1 MSNEL
6 IAKAMSGDPESQ
18 FKLGK
23 AYAQGTDGFEKNP
36 AEAVKWLDKIS
47 DEYKGPLE
55 VMIGIGLENQD
66 PDLVLKSFR
75 KLVEVHNAI
84 SYRVTLGAILC
95 GDPNNRHINPEVG
108 GIPELAEPP
117 YYNPKEGFRLIEEGV
132 RLAESAEKN
141 PLGCRHY
148 EEIHAAYHYH
158 TGKRKEYFQNGHCSL
173 TEALSK
179 KAEYVEKVLAAL
191 KARKGTSHIP
201 EEKIPVYIAL
211 WEKM

>member
-6 IAKAMSGDPESQ
+6 LTKAMSGDPESQ

-23 AYAQGTDGFEKNP
+23 AYAQGTDGFERNP

-47 DEYKGPLE
+47 DKYQGPLL
-55 VMIGIGLENQD
+55 VMIGIGMSTQD
-66 PDLVLKSFR
+66 PDLVIKSFY
-75 KLVEVHNAI
+75 KLIYKHNDIPAM
-84 SYRVTLGAILC
+84 VTLGAILC
-95 GDPNNRHINPEVG
+95 GDPNNRHISIECHG
-108 GIPELAEPP
+108 LPELAEPP

-132 RLAESAEKN
+132 QLAENADEN

-158 TGKRKEYFQNGHCSL
+158 TGKRKEYFQDGHCSL
-173 TEALSK
+173 TEALGK
-179 KAEYVEKVLAAL
+179 KVEYADKVRAAL
-191 KARKGTSHIP
+191 RDRKGTSHIP
-201 EEKIPVYIAL
+201 EEHMDMVIAL